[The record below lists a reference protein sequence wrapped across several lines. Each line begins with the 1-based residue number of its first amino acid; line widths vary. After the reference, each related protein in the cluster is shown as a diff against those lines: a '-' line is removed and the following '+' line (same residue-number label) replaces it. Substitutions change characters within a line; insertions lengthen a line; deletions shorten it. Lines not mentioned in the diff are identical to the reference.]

1 MKTKQLSLNNAI
13 YDDLLL
19 LMNSIQDY
27 AIIRLDTEGNIISWN
42 KGAEQIK
49 GYTTNEAIGRNF
61 SIFYSPEDIA
71 AGVPQANLNLA
82 RVNGSYANTGLRV
95 RKDDSTFWCD
105 MVITAL
111 YVDDGSLRGFVKI
124 TRDITK
130 QKEMGDELERMHR
143 QAEQSITEKLD
154 FTLKEN
160 TDYKHALDE
169 SAIVAVTDQKGIITH
184 VNDNFCKISKFS
196 REELLGHDHRIIN
209 SGYHDK
215 AFLRDLWKTIAQGKI
230 WKGELKNKAKDG
242 SFYWVDTTIV
252 PFLNKEGK
260 PYQYIAIRS
269 DITRRKQKEEHLRLL
284 ESVITN
290 TTDAVLV
297 TEAEPLDEPGPRIIY
312 VNEAFT
318 RMTGY
323 TIDEVMGKTPRILQ
337 GPKSDK
343 NELKCLSDAM
353 RHFQPCEITVVNYH
367 KNGEEFWINFTV
379 SPVSDEKGQHT
390 HFIAIQRD
398 VTQRKKE
405 EVQKQE
411 LAKAFTTSL
420 AERNTILE
428 SIDDA
433 FFAVDE
439 NWTVTYWNKMAEKVL
454 QTQKHNVI
462 DRHLWEVFSGS
473 VGSLSYQQY
482 HEAIR
487 TNEAVHFED
496 HYAPLDVWYEI
507 SAYPTGKGLSVYF
520 KDITERKISERM
532 LKEMN
537 TSLQQQAK
545 KLALSNAELEQFAY
559 VASHDLQEPL
569 RMVTSF
575 LTQLEKKYGDI
586 VDDKGKQ
593 YIHFAVDGAKRM
605 RQIILDLLEFSRVGR
620 MDDEPEEVNLNDLIS
635 NITALYRKQ
644 IEEKKA
650 SIIFSDLP
658 VVRTHKTPMRQ
669 ALQNLISNAL
679 KYQPQGARP
688 IIRIT
693 CEEMSD
699 HWLIAVKDNGIG
711 IDPAY
716 FEKIFI
722 IFQRLHNKDE
732 YSGTGMGLAI
742 TKKIIENLGGKL
754 WLESEKEKGSV
765 FYFTIL
771 KTHQT

>member
-1 MKTKQLSLNNAI
+1 MKTKPLPLNNAI

-19 LMNSIQDY
+19 LMNSIKDY

-42 KGAEQIK
+42 KGAEHIK
-49 GYTTNEAIGRNF
+49 GYTANEVIGKNF

-71 AGVPQANLNLA
+71 AGVPQANLNFA
-82 RVNGSYANTGLRV
+82 TANGSYANTGLRV
-95 RKDDSTFWCD
+95 RKDGSTFWCD

-130 QKEMGDELERMHR
+130 QKEMGDELERIHR
-143 QAEQSITEKLD
+143 QAERNITERLD

-160 TDYKHALDE
+160 TDYKRALDE
-169 SAIVAVTDQKGIITH
+169 SAIVAITDQKGIITH
-184 VNDNFCKISKFS
+184 VNDNFCKISKYS

-215 AFLRDLWKTIAQGKI
+215 AFLRDLWTTIAHGKI

-242 SFYWVDTTIV
+242 RFYWVDTTIV
-252 PFLNKEGK
+252 PFLNKDGK

-269 DITRRKQKEEHLRLL
+269 DITQRKQKEEHLSLL

-343 NELKCLSDAM
+343 NELKRLSNAM
-353 RHFQPCEITVVNYH
+353 RNFQPCEITVVNYH
-367 KNGEEFWINFTV
+367 KNGKEFWINFTV
-379 SPVSDEKGQHT
+379 SPVSDINGRHT
-390 HFIAIQRD
+390 YFIAIQRD

-405 EVQKQE
+405 EEQKQI
-411 LAKAFTTSL
+411 LAEAFRASL
-420 AERNTILE
+420 SERNTILE
-428 SIDDA
+428 SIADA

-454 QTQKHNVI
+454 QMPKHKII
-462 DRHLWEVFSGS
+462 DHHLWEVFSDS
-473 VGSLSYQQY
+473 IGSLSYQQY
-482 HEAIR
+482 HEAVR
-487 TNEAVHFED
+487 TNKAAHFED
-496 HYAPLDVWYEI
+496 HYAPLDVWYDI

-520 KDITERKISERM
+520 KDITERKISERL

-620 MDDEPEEVNLNDLIS
+620 MEDEPEEVNLNDLIGD
-635 NITALYRKQ
+635 ITALYRKQ
-644 IEEKKA
+644 IEEKNA
-650 SIIFSDLP
+650 SIIFSNLP
-658 VVRTHKTPMRQ
+658 VVQTHKTPMRQ
-669 ALQNLISNAL
+669 ALQNLISNGL
-679 KYQPQGARP
+679 KYQPQGAHP

-693 CEEMSD
+693 CEEMSG

-754 WLESEKEKGSV
+754 WVESKKGKGSA

-771 KTHQT
+771 KNHHT